1 MGIVL
6 SCSVNAAGIPPLYMQ
21 IENIYEKNNFKN
33 ILKLYYEY
41 IIIEHQQRLDQL
53 SYDIISGIS

>member
-1 MGIVL
+1 M
-6 SCSVNAAGIPPLYMQ
+6 
-21 IENIYEKNNFKN
+21 KNNFKN